1 MLTKLFERYNWL
13 PYVLP
18 MAVFMI
24 LTQLEGSFKEAYPA
38 IYIAKV
44 IVVSWLVWVAK
55 KPLSEVK
62 VDKKWLGWSVFWGLL
77 LLGMWILIEERVSY
91 GRVGERSGFN
101 PFTEMENPALAWVFI
116 SFRMIG
122 LAIMVPIMEE
132 IFWRSFALR
141 YATDKE
147 FDKIP
152 VGTFSWGA
160 FAIVNAVFGFS
171 HPEWL
176 PAVLYSAFMGLYL
189 NWTKNLWACI
199 VVHLVTNLGLGIYIL
214 SFGAWK
220 YW

>member
-62 VDKKWLGWSVFWGLL
+62 PDKKWLGWSVFWGLL

-122 LAIMVPIMEE
+122 LAIMVPIDHC
-132 IFWRSFALR
+132 ALWHFFFH
-141 YATDKE
+141 Y
-147 FDKIP
+147 
-152 VGTFSWGA
+152 
-160 FAIVNAVFGFS
+160 
-171 HPEWL
+171 
-176 PAVLYSAFMGLYL
+176 
-189 NWTKNLWACI
+189 
-199 VVHLVTNLGLGIYIL
+199 
-214 SFGAWK
+214 
-220 YW
+220 